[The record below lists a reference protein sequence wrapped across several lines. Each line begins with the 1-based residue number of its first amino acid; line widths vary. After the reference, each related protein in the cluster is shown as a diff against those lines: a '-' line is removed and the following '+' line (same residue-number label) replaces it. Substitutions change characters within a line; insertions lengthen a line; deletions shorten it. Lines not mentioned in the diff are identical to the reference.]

1 LTCPSKLEGRVTP
14 RASGAR
20 WSGLQ
25 ADDETIELP
34 D

>member
-1 LTCPSKLEGRVTP
+1 LEGRVTP

-25 ADDETIELP
+25 VDDETIELP
-34 D
+34 G